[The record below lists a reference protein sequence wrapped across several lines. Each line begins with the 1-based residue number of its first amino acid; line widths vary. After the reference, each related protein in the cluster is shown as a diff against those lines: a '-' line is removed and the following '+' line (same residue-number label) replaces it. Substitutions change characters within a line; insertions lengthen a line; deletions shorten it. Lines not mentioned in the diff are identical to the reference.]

1 MSDNKIKYE
10 SKGIKKEDL
19 FFYFEMLK
27 KIKISDQDFYKSDIY
42 KIIEKSINEDFIFL
56 SKVGFLNYKRINDCE
71 VNFNERINIIIG
83 ENGVG
88 KTSVLNGVVKNLSWM
103 LNNILKDNNNG
114 IHLMDDEISNVI
126 IDEKN
131 QTSIVTCSFQYG
143 SHTKI
148 EGELVKHKVGF
159 SSKRQSK
166 VSEYK
171 NIGEIWREFHN
182 FSNINL
188 PIFSFY
194 SVKRFNDKV
203 SSKLEVK
210 AEANK
215 LDAYKGA
222 LDGNVKFESF
232 AKWLLQCLKIIS
244 NDGVDQ
250 GYKERLEQLVIAKQ
264 SLVPETEVYKL
275 LEEEEKRLRFFIEN
289 QNNNIYIYK
298 QLELINGL
306 VKKIFT
312 DFKGFK
318 LIQTSGIDEILLTY
332 HNDNPINLE
341 QLSDGERVF
350 LGVVMDIAYRL
361 ISLNPNRENP
371 FEGFGIIV
379 IDEIELHLHPRW
391 QQNSV
396 LILGES
402 FPNIQFIIT
411 THSPQVLSTVDKK
424 SIIYLKKDGVSEV
437 SYQSKGLMSSDVLEL
452 IMNTRSIPDVKEAQ
466 DLKRLNL
473 LLENEKYESTEFN
486 ELLRES
492 TTHFGENHPEIV
504 SINSR
509 ISFIKLRNT
518 LKNKIRISKE

>member
-10 SKGIKKEDL
+10 PKGIKKEDL
-19 FFYFEMLK
+19 FFCFEMLK
-27 KIKISDQDFYKSDIY
+27 ELKVSGQDLHKSDFYE
-42 KIIEKSINEDFIFL
+42 IIEKNINENCIFL
-56 SKVGFLNYKRINDCE
+56 SKVVFLNYKRLSDYE
-71 VNFNERINIIIG
+71 VFFNERINVIIG

-126 IDEKN
+126 IDKKN
-131 QTSIVTCSFQYG
+131 QTSIVKCDFYYG
-143 SHTKI
+143 EYTKI

-182 FSNINL
+182 LNNINL

-203 SSKLEVK
+203 GKLEAK
-210 AEANK
+210 AEINK

-232 AKWLLQCLKIIS
+232 SKWLLQCLKIIS

-250 GYKERLEQLVIAKQ
+250 GYKERLNQLVLAKQ

-275 LEEEEKRLRFFIEN
+275 LDEEEKRLRFFIES
-289 QNNNIYIYK
+289 QKNNAYIYK

-306 VKKIFT
+306 VKKIFP
-312 DFKGFK
+312 DFNDFK
-318 LIQTSGIDEILLTY
+318 LIQTTGVDEILLTY
-332 HNDNPINLE
+332 YNRDPINLE

-350 LGVVMDIAYRL
+350 LGLIMDIAYRL

-371 FEGFGIIV
+371 FEGSGIV
-379 IDEIELHLHPRW
+379 LIDEIELHLHPKW
-391 QQNSV
+391 QQSSV
-396 LILGES
+396 LILGKS

-424 SIIYLKKDGVSEV
+424 SIIYLKKDGVGEV

-466 DLKRLNL
+466 DLKKLNL
-473 LLENEKYESTEFN
+473 LLESEKYDSEEFD
-486 ELLRES
+486 ELLRNLTE
-492 TTHFGENHPEIV
+492 HFGENHPEILSV
-504 SINSR
+504 NSR
-509 ISFIKLRNT
+509 INFIKLRNN
-518 LKNKIRISKE
+518 LKNKIRISKK